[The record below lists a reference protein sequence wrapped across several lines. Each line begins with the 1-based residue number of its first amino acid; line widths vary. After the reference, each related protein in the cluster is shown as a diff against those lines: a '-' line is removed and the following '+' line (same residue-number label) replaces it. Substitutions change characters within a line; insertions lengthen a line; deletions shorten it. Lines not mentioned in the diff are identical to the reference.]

1 MASVSVVRNCLD
13 QFRVPSCLSPNPDK
27 SIMFL
32 CCVAPDTKMQ
42 LLGVLG
48 YREGKLLVRY
58 LGVPLIT
65 SKLSYADRL
74 QLLNSILFAI
84 QVYLSCLF
92 IPPKVVME
100 KITSL
105 LRSFLWKGID
115 LSYGNGKVAWDT
127 IYWPKK
133 EGVWVSKI
141 LKYETGQ

>member
-1 MASVSVVRNCLD
+1 
-13 QFRVPSCLSPNPDK
+13 
-27 SIMFL
+27 MFL

-92 IPPKVVME
+92 IPPKVVTE

-115 LSYGNGKVAWDT
+115 LSYGNAKVAWDT